1 MTMIESAEWMPET
14 MPGQMKMIKAVID
27 GKEWFVPDDMEN
39 RDRQDI
45 AAWVED
51 GNEIKAAAAPE
62 GS

>member
-1 MTMIESAEWMPET
+1 MIESAEWMPET

-27 GKEWFVPDDMEN
+27 GREWYVPDDMEN

-45 AAWVED
+45 EEWTKAGNQIAPAAT
-51 GNEIKAAAAPE
+51 PE